1 MYSDEKGK
9 VAIILLNYNGAGDT
23 IECIE
28 SIKQSVYKNYE
39 IIVVDNCSTDDS
51 VSVLEDYS
59 KKTPLIFLRSKW
71 NNGFS
76 AGNNIGI
83 REAQKRNFDYVL
95 LLNNDTLVTIDF
107 LQELLNAYE
116 RVDKGSVLSGTIMYA
131 YEREKIWY
139 AGGSYSEW
147 TAKAKHLRMNE
158 TADATPTE
166 IEEVNFISG
175 CEVLIPI
182 GDIKKIGLMDEDY
195 FLYTEDLDYS
205 IKIKKARIKMYYVP
219 KSVIYHKVSSSTQKI
234 SKMVSYYSVRNRRI
248 LIHKHF
254 PFPKRIIAILYTD
267 MQSVHRIVRK
277 RLYFKPAF
285 LGVVDYYKHRFGK
298 SNRVL

>member
-1 MYSDEKGK
+1 MYSDKKGK
-9 VAIILLNYNGAGDT
+9 TAIILLNYNGADDT

-28 SIKQSVYKNYE
+28 SIKKSIYKNYE
-39 IIVVDNCSTDDS
+39 IIVVDNCSTDES
-51 VSVLEDYS
+51 VSVLEEYRQ
-59 KKTPLIFLRSKW
+59 KTPFIFLQSES

-83 REAQKRNFDYVL
+83 VKAQEQNFDYIM
-95 LLNNDTLVTIDF
+95 LLNNDTLVTPDF

-147 TAKAKHLRMNE
+147 TAKARHLRMNE
-158 TADATPTE
+158 TVDAIPTE

-182 GDIKKIGLMDEDY
+182 GDIKKVGLMDEDY

-205 IKIKKARIKMYYVP
+205 IRIKKAGIKMYYVP
-219 KSVIYHKVSSSTQKI
+219 KSVIYHKVSSSTNKI
-234 SKMVSYYSVRNRRI
+234 SKMVSYYSVRNKRI
-248 LIHKHF
+248 LIKKHF
-254 PFPKRIIAILYTD
+254 SFPRKPVAILYTNL
-267 MQSVHRIVRK
+267 QSVHRMIKK
-277 RLYFKPAF
+277 RLSFKPAF
-285 LGVVDYYKHRFGK
+285 FGWVDYYKHRFGK
-298 SNRVL
+298 SDRVL